1 VVVQLHQ
8 LTAALYLIA
17 ALVASLGLALP
28 APRLAR
34 SALLVLA
41 AAAVLH
47 GACFGAM
54 HVGDATP
61 ALSELPVAV
70 SFMAW
75 IGTIFYLILAR
86 RARLVSLVVLVG
98 PMAFVSV
105 FVAGLRLPDPT
116 AATAA
121 ITGVT
126 GAAAP
131 GGSWEHAH
139 VLLASAGIA
148 MLGIAGV
155 AGAVFLLEHRRL
167 KSKQRIG
174 PRFRL
179 PSLEALDRV
188 NTVALGTGF
197 PLLTLGVI
205 TGMFWVEKVH
215 GRVWTGTPHE
225 VWSLVAW
232 VVYAVVVVLRFAN
245 EQGARQAAASAV
257 GGFVFLFVAV
267 IGLGIF

>member
-28 APRLAR
+28 APRLGRFSLLLLGAG
-34 SALLVLA
+34 ALA
-41 AAAVLH
+41 H
-47 GACFGAM
+47 GLCFAAM
-54 HVGDATP
+54 HGGGATP
-61 ALSELPVAV
+61 ALNELPVAV

-75 IGTIFYLILAR
+75 VGTLFYLMLAR
-86 RARLVSLVVLVG
+86 RARLVPLVVLVG

-105 FVAGLRLPDPT
+105 FVAGLRLPAAAA
-116 AATAA
+116 AATAS
-121 ITGVT
+121 T
-126 GAAAP
+126 GA

-155 AGAVFLLEHRRL
+155 AGVFFLLEHRQL
-167 KSKQRIG
+167 KSKRRIG
-174 PRFRL
+174 PRFPL

-188 NTVALGTGF
+188 NAVALGVGF

-205 TGMFWVEKVH
+205 TGMFWVEKVN
-215 GRVWTGTPHE
+215 GRVWTGSTHE
-225 VWSLVAW
+225 VWSAIAW
-232 VVYAVVVVLRFAN
+232 MVYAVVVALRFAYD
-245 EQGARQAAASAV
+245 QGARQAAASAV
-257 GGFVFLFVAV
+257 GGFVFLFFAV
-267 IGLGIF
+267 IGLGIFA